1 LYEIGWCECNER
13 NRRIEKMTFE
23 YPAGLS
29 DKSVFCLNKVWF
41 LFGDNQMAK
50 KQRRTNLVA
59 VHSSS
64 IHHVGYD
71 RDTQRLF
78 LNYEGGRLYEYFGVP
93 DDVYVRLMN
102 ATSIGR
108 FVNYAIKPHYHYKEI
123 QHRPAWVEE

>member
-1 LYEIGWCECNER
+1 MRLAGVNATNGIAASRKWRSNLWR
-13 NRRIEKMTFE
+13 
-23 YPAGLS
+23 GLS
-29 DKSVFCLNKVWF
+29 DKSVFCLNKVWC

-59 VHSSS
+59 VRSSS

-78 LNYEGGRLYEYFGVP
+78 LDYEGGRLYEYFDVP
-93 DDVYVRLMN
+93 DELYVRHMS

-123 QHRPAWVEE
+123 HSRPAWVEE

>member
-1 LYEIGWCECNER
+1 MRSAGVNAT
-13 NRRIEKMTFE
+13 N
-23 YPAGLS
+23 GLS
-29 DKSVFCLNKVWF
+29 ASRKWHSNIRLGLSGKSVFCLNKVWCP
-41 LFGDNQMAK
+41 FGTKQMVK
-50 KQRRTNLVA
+50 KRRTNLVA

-78 LNYEGGRLYEYFGVP
+78 LDYEGGRLYEYFDVP
-93 DDVYVRLMN
+93 DDVYVRLMK

-108 FVNYAIKPHYHYKEI
+108 FVNYAIKRHYHYKEI

>member
-1 LYEIGWCECNER
+1 MRLAGVNATNGIAASRKWRSNLWR
-13 NRRIEKMTFE
+13 
-23 YPAGLS
+23 GLS
-29 DKSVFCLNKVWF
+29 DKSVFCLNKVWC

-78 LNYEGGRLYEYFGVP
+78 LDYEGGRLYEYFDVP
-93 DDVYVRLMN
+93 DELYVRLMS

>member
-1 LYEIGWCECNER
+1 
-13 NRRIEKMTFE
+13 M
-23 YPAGLS
+23 GLS
-29 DKSVFCLNKVWF
+29 EKSEFCLNTVWRP
-41 LFGDNQMAK
+41 FGANQMVK

-71 RDTQRLF
+71 CDTQRLF
-78 LNYEGGRLYEYFGVP
+78 LDYEGGRLYEYFDVP